1 MELATLPPSRGNDL
15 SDSAVVSDLVRGFV
29 SHILILR
36 SEWHEAPDDE
46 KIDPTEEI
54 EDLARKLGDVFLG
67 RHPGYVPQPFN
78 APHRLG
84 VLMRHLVPTT
94 GDPGQAFFDWLAL
107 QTVRA
112 SLEVE
117 AGGDEAA
124 VLEQLD
130 TIVADFIARL
140 LGPSNT
146 TE

>member
-1 MELATLPPSRGNDL
+1 MEIATLPPSRGNDL
-15 SDSAVVSDLVRGFV
+15 ADPAVVSDLVRGFV

-78 APHRLG
+78 APLRLG
-84 VLMRHLVPTT
+84 VLMRHLVPTK
-94 GDPGQAFFDWLAL
+94 GDPGRAFFDWLAL
-107 QTVRA
+107 QVVKAAIEMELGAAEADVQRE
-112 SLEVE
+112 LE
-117 AGGDEAA
+117 
-124 VLEQLD
+124 

-146 TE
+146 TV